1 MSTEITIHGN
11 LVAEPTIACV
21 GEKGTALSKL
31 RVASSRRRRTDEK
44 DEHGKDVWLDFDQ
57 LYIDVNCWGDL
68 AVNVKASLF
77 RGSPVVVTGR
87 LVTESWEETG
97 EDGKTVNRSRIT
109 MRASRVAF
117 DLSNFQINS
126 RKTTSVSHTV
136 EGTEEV
142 QVKSLEDLLERN
154 SQPRESAEDQLPPRK
169 PMASSF
175 GAASNTASNT
185 ASSAGSSAG
194 SNAESSGDLVGAA
207 AGVDEDGRPF

>member
-1 MSTEITIHGN
+1 MSTDITIHGN

-31 RVASSRRRRTDEK
+31 RVASSRRRRTDDK
-44 DEHGKDVWLDFDQ
+44 DEHGKDVWMDIDQ

-77 RGSPVVVTGR
+77 RGSPVVITGR
-87 LVTESWEETG
+87 LLTESWEETG
-97 EDGKTVNRSRIT
+97 EDGKTVNRSKIV

-117 DLSNFQINS
+117 DLGNFQINS

-142 QVKSLEDLLERN
+142 QVKSLEDLLRGN
-154 SQPRESAEDQLPPRK
+154 SQPRQSAEDQLPPRK
-169 PMASSF
+169 PMAPSF
-175 GAASNTASNT
+175 GDRANTAPTTEPSAKSND
-185 ASSAGSSAG
+185 
-194 SNAESSGDLVGAA
+194 ELVGAA

>member
-1 MSTEITIHGN
+1 
-11 LVAEPTIACV
+11 
-21 GEKGTALSKL
+21 
-31 RVASSRRRRTDEK
+31 
-44 DEHGKDVWLDFDQ
+44 
-57 LYIDVNCWGDL
+57 
-68 AVNVKASLF
+68 
-77 RGSPVVVTGR
+77 
-87 LVTESWEETG
+87 
-97 EDGKTVNRSRIT
+97 

-175 GAASNTASNT
+175 GAASNTAPNT
-185 ASSAGSSAG
+185 GSSAGSSAG

>member
-44 DEHGKDVWLDFDQ
+44 DEHGKDVWLDIDQ

-87 LVTESWEETG
+87 LVTESWEETH

-136 EGTEEV
+136 DGTEEV
-142 QVKSLEDLLERN
+142 QVKSLEDLLRGN
-154 SQPRESAEDQLPPRK
+154 GQPRESAEDQLPPRK
-169 PMASSF
+169 PAASSF
-175 GAASNTASNT
+175 GAASNTAPDMG
-185 ASSAGSSAG
+185 SSAGSSAG

>member
-1 MSTEITIHGN
+1 
-11 LVAEPTIACV
+11 
-21 GEKGTALSKL
+21 
-31 RVASSRRRRTDEK
+31 
-44 DEHGKDVWLDFDQ
+44 
-57 LYIDVNCWGDL
+57 
-68 AVNVKASLF
+68 
-77 RGSPVVVTGR
+77 
-87 LVTESWEETG
+87 
-97 EDGKTVNRSRIT
+97 

-154 SQPRESAEDQLPPRK
+154 SQPRGSAEDQLPPRK

-175 GAASNTASNT
+175 GAAS
-185 ASSAGSSAG
+185 SAGSNSDP
-194 SNAESSGDLVGAA
+194 NAESSGDLVGAA

>member
-1 MSTEITIHGN
+1 MSTDITIHGN

-44 DEHGKDVWLDFDQ
+44 DEHGKDVWMDIDQ

-77 RGSPVVVTGR
+77 RGSPVVITGR
-87 LVTESWEETG
+87 LLTESWEETG
-97 EDGKTVNRSRIT
+97 EDGKTVNRSKIV

-117 DLSNFQINS
+117 DLGNFQINS

-142 QVKSLEDLLERN
+142 QVKSLEDLLRGN
-154 SQPRESAEDQLPPRK
+154 SQPRQSAEDQLPPRK
-169 PMASSF
+169 PMAPSF
-175 GAASNTASNT
+175 GDRANTAPTTEPSAKSND
-185 ASSAGSSAG
+185 
-194 SNAESSGDLVGAA
+194 ELVGAA